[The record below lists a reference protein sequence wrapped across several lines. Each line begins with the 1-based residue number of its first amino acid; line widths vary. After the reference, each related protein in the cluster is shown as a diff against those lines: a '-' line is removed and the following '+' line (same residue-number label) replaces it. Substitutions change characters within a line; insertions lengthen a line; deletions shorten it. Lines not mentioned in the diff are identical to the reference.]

1 MSVERLI
8 VENSTTI
15 KEYSNLV
22 QFLRVINVKVWE
34 VLDFSGVGLQFLRWD
49 MTSMVLGEDLLHE
62 FVVTF

>member
-62 FVVTF
+62 FGVTF